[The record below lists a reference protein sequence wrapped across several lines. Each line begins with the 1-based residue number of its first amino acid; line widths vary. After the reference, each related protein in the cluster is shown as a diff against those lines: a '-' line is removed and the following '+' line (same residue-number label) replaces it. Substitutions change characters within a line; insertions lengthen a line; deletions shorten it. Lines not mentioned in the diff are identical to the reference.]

1 MAYKLSQRSLDRLEG
16 VKPDLVNVVKRAI
29 ELTTI
34 DFGVIEGVR
43 TEESQ
48 KELVA
53 KGASKTMKSKHLEG
67 NAVDLMVYVDG
78 RGCWELNL
86 YDEVA
91 DAMRQAAIEEGVPI
105 RWGCAWH
112 IDNIEDFDGTMESA
126 MNEYIDLRRS
136 QGKRPFLDGPHF
148 ELA

>member
-1 MAYKLSQRSLDRLEG
+1 
-16 VKPDLVNVVKRAI
+16 
-29 ELTTI
+29 
-34 DFGVIEGVR
+34 
-43 TEESQ
+43 
-48 KELVA
+48 
-53 KGASKTMKSKHLEG
+53 MKSKHLEG

-112 IDNIEDFDGTMESA
+112 ISNIEDFDGTMESA

>member
-1 MAYKLSQRSLDRLEG
+1 MAFKLSQRSLDRLEG
-16 VKPDLVNVVKRAI
+16 VKPDLVKVVKRAI
-29 ELTTI
+29 ELTTV

-43 TEESQ
+43 TEERQ

-53 KGASKTMKSKHLEG
+53 KGASKTMKSKHLDG

-91 DAMRQAAIEEGVPI
+91 DAMRQAAIEEGVPV

-112 IDNIEDFDGTMESA
+112 IDNIVDYDGTMEDA
-126 MNEYIDLRRS
+126 MNAYIDLRRS